1 MMSAL
6 AADMRVMM
14 VAKAS
19 WISTGAGLEG
29 RILSWA
35 RRTPTPTTR
44 PAVMIEAWIIERVL
58 IRIISFRT
66 RAMLR
71 QRARPGW
78 FGPGF
83 PFWPPG
89 PAAIIYPIAPMRAG
103 CLILQFRACSGVR
116 GTRASLP
123 RQQRPAPDPC
133 RETPLLPVRRSSALK
148 KAPISSAWPR
158 KYCASRADEEIW
170 GGSERRNRSEQPL
183 GQIGD
188 AAGQIAESR
197 EGTAPAR
204 PEESRGA
211 SESRSWGFMTRQ
223 ATFDRTTLSG
233 NIGLFPSG
241 R

>member
-1 MMSAL
+1 M
-6 AADMRVMM
+6 DIDGG
-14 VAKAS
+14 VAGGPH
-19 WISTGAGLEG
+19 IVLGQ
-29 RILSWA
+29 
-35 RRTPTPTTR
+35 RTPTPTTR

-89 PAAIIYPIAPMRAG
+89 PASIIYPIAPMRAG

-133 RETPLLPVRRSSALK
+133 RETPLDRKSTRLNSSHLG
-148 KAPISSAWPR
+148 ISYAVF
-158 KYCASRADEEIW
+158 C
-170 GGSERRNRSEQPL
+170 
-183 GQIGD
+183 
-188 AAGQIAESR
+188 
-197 EGTAPAR
+197 
-204 PEESRGA
+204 
-211 SESRSWGFMTRQ
+211 
-223 ATFDRTTLSG
+223 
-233 NIGLFPSG
+233 
-241 R
+241 

>member
-1 MMSAL
+1 
-6 AADMRVMM
+6 
-14 VAKAS
+14 
-19 WISTGAGLEG
+19 
-29 RILSWA
+29 
-35 RRTPTPTTR
+35 
-44 PAVMIEAWIIERVL
+44 MIEDWIIERVL

-71 QRARPGW
+71 QRAGPEW

-123 RQQRPAPDPC
+123 RQQRPAPGPC

-148 KAPISSAWPR
+148 KAAPISSAWPR
-158 KYCASRADEEIW
+158 KYCASRADEEIC
-170 GGSERRNRSEQPL
+170 GESERRNRSDQPL
-183 GQIGD
+183 GQIWD
-188 AAGQIAESR
+188 AAGQIAETR

-204 PEESRGA
+204 PEESRSA
-211 SESRSWGFMTRQ
+211 SESRLQRSAGPAAAYLSSSLDGPDRVQAAALCVIGSYSPSWESSFGGH
-223 ATFDRTTLSG
+223 A
-233 NIGLFPSG
+233 P
-241 R
+241 